1 MNQPLPRSK
10 SIYLLREREFIER
23 RLKVYKI
30 GRTGN
35 HPNRRLGNYP
45 KDSEIH
51 LVISVK
57 NEVAAETYL
66 IRVFKSS
73 FVHREDIG
81 NEYFEGDVQRMKEIV
96 VNYGLNNFENALPP
110 LPPSPL
116 KEIREIPLQNK
127 SMDPPQKTLTELKLE
142 CQTLGLPVS
151 GSREAICKRLELYR
165 SIEKVPEDVLKVM
178 AISAGFSLKKTGVL
192 LKLEYVKKFSKIRRT
207 SDAPKNSD
215 LPEKAEKVEGESLE
229 RIEKLEELIRKLE
242 LKIIGQQLQIN
253 ELERKLGKVSDA
265 PKFSGDPI

>member
-23 RLKVYKI
+23 RLRVYKI

-51 LVISVK
+51 LVISVR

-66 IRVFKSS
+66 IGVFKDT
-73 FVHREDIG
+73 FTHREDIG

-96 VNYGLNNFENALPP
+96 ANYGLNNFENTR
-110 LPPSPL
+110 PPSL
-116 KEIREIPLQNK
+116 FSSSKEIREIPLQNK
-127 SMDPPQKTLTELKLE
+127 PMEPPQKTLTELKLE

-151 GSREAICKRLELYR
+151 GNREAICKRLDLYK
-165 SIEKVPEDVLKVM
+165 SIEKVPEDTLRAM
-178 AISAGFSLKKTGVL
+178 ANSAGFSLAKTGTL
-192 LKLEYVKKFSKIRRT
+192 ARLEYVKKFSKLRRG
-207 SDAPKNSD
+207 SDAPKSNEVMEK
-215 LPEKAEKVEGESLE
+215 PEGSNSLE
-229 RIEKLEELIRKLE
+229 KIEKLEDFIKKLE
-242 LKIIGQQLQIN
+242 LKIISQQFQIN
-253 ELERKLGKVSDA
+253 HLEKKLETLFSN
-265 PKFSGDPI
+265 PKFSGNPV